1 MVLRHDFMENKKFL
15 KQKKLRLLG
24 NTFPGIER
32 PFPDIDHSLLKIKS
46 LSVRKFGGLKSSV
59 KRNRS
64 KYGMQEWAM
73 GLSKSKI
80 KKLTILVLLERSS
93 NVEFNYLKIFV
104 IRGHKRSLE
113 VNKGQMEVKNQK

>member
-1 MVLRHDFMENKKFL
+1 MRVSN
-15 KQKKLRLLG
+15 
-24 NTFPGIER
+24 P
-32 PFPDIDHSLLKIKS
+32 
-46 LSVRKFGGLKSSV
+46 
-59 KRNRS
+59 
-64 KYGMQEWAM
+64 GMQEWAM

-113 VNKGQMEVKNQK
+113 VNKGQMEVKIKN

>member
-1 MVLRHDFMENKKFL
+1 
-15 KQKKLRLLG
+15 
-24 NTFPGIER
+24 
-32 PFPDIDHSLLKIKS
+32 
-46 LSVRKFGGLKSSV
+46 
-59 KRNRS
+59 
-64 KYGMQEWAM
+64 M

-113 VNKGQMEVKNQK
+113 VNKGQMEVKNQKWKKVNNMGIDGKVFNCRNQLFDIFCHKRSLGVNGGQ